1 MLKDTSFAVS
11 CVHATLLKHLRHDVH
26 ICHDV
31 SSCFK
36 MGWWKVSY
44 STIINSH
51 KWYIDILTETE
62 CAAIFSGEL
71 VLFFQNGNCAS
82 LDILKPLRT
91 SFESIKI
98 NKSKYEIII
107 SSVLTKSS

>member
-36 MGWWKVSY
+36 MEWWKVSY
-44 STIINSH
+44 STIIYSH

-71 VLFFQNGNCAS
+71 VLFVQNGNCAS

-98 NKSKYEIII
+98 NKSKYEIIT